1 MQKKINRFE
10 RKWIFKSNN
19 YLVLINSLIRSN
31 LFFKK
36 HHPKRRVN
44 SIYFDTSNY
53 ASIREN
59 LDGVSNKKKIRLR
72 WYGNTDR
79 ITNPILEIKSKKGFE
94 TKKENIKISE
104 LDNLIF
110 RSLKNLEIIQNK
122 INERIKTKKTIYPIL
137 TTNYDRE
144 YYISY
149 NDKIRATV
157 DYNLKSRFLKNLTQM
172 DIIKNFTKVCILEA
186 RLRWPVD
193 YSLTQTLKGQKFVN
207 LSRRGKYILFHLT
220 NGTLIGHLGMSGSFR
235 IDHHSLPLKKHDHV
249 SITLG
254 NGKQL
259 RYHDPRRF
267 GSLHWMHTNPLSHRL
282 LKNLGPEPLSDAF
295 TPCFLYQ
302 ALQKSKKP
310 VKACL
315 MDHHLV
321 VGVGN
326 IYATE
331 ALFKSFVHPNRPAN
345 LVSLKEATVICQH
358 IQSLLKHAISLG
370 GTTLKD
376 FVNADSKP
384 GYFQQTLQ
392 AYGRDKKPCLICKN
406 PLDSVLISQ
415 RKSVFCQVCQI

>member
-36 HHPKRRVN
+36 HYPKRRVN

-72 WYGNTDR
+72 WYGNSDR

-122 INERIKTKKTIYPIL
+122 INETIKTKKTIYPIL

-172 DIIKNFTKVCILEA
+172 DITKNFTKVCILE
-186 RLRWPVD
+186 
-193 YSLTQTLKGQKFVN
+193 LKYPIKSDQYVRSN
-207 LSRRGKYILFHLT
+207 LKQ
-220 NGTLIGHLGMSGSFR
+220 
-235 IDHHSLPLKKHDHV
+235 
-249 SITLG
+249 ITL
-254 NGKQL
+254 
-259 RYHDPRRF
+259 R
-267 GSLHWMHTNPLSHRL
+267 LS
-282 LKNLGPEPLSDAF
+282 KNSKFINSAFEIPKYLS
-295 TPCFLYQ
+295 
-302 ALQKSKKP
+302 
-310 VKACL
+310 
-315 MDHHLV
+315 
-321 VGVGN
+321 
-326 IYATE
+326 
-331 ALFKSFVHPNRPAN
+331 
-345 LVSLKEATVICQH
+345 
-358 IQSLLKHAISLG
+358 
-370 GTTLKD
+370 
-376 FVNADSKP
+376 
-384 GYFQQTLQ
+384 
-392 AYGRDKKPCLICKN
+392 
-406 PLDSVLISQ
+406 
-415 RKSVFCQVCQI
+415 